1 MTEGNFR
8 RCLDNTSMKTMWKS
22 GKKDI
27 IFNQL
32 SNSLEERYL
41 MQTFLLSCSS
51 FSHFFKVV
59 NPSYSTQ
66 LNDTSP
72 LLLNSFFFLNT
83 SWHLK
88 ILIKHICW
96 YCLPYLPTFIAVIS
110 CIYPRKNQQL
120 LECSVLQVS
129 IKPKIKIYNEIW
141 LDF

>member
-1 MTEGNFR
+1 MFR
-8 RCLDNTSMKTMWKS
+8 QHINENHVKI
-22 GKKDI
+22 GKK
-27 IFNQL
+27 
-32 SNSLEERYL
+32 RYYFQPIVKL
-41 MQTFLLSCSS
+41 IRGKISYANFSSCSS